1 VTNPPVSVD
10 ARRRRLSAAER
21 RASILAAAR
30 EVFSEA
36 GYQRGTMSE
45 VARRV
50 GVSEPVI
57 FQNYGSKAAVFVAVL
72 EEATGRITAAIQER
86 AAASGSVGAWLTE
99 FLAPEH
105 VTRAHARDTHAVLFA
120 DAMSVT
126 SEPRVRE
133 AIRRTHRALA
143 RTIADL
149 LERGQAEGSVRRDLD
164 PQAAAW
170 WLLSLF
176 ASQGFRSATMP
187 DRRRLEAQLAAMTL
201 QTLTTDPALDTKRG
215 GRPTKR

>member
-1 VTNPPVSVD
+1 V
-10 ARRRRLSAAER
+10 
-21 RASILAAAR
+21 AAAT

-36 GYQRGTMSE
+36 GYRGGTMAE

-57 FQNYGSKAAVFVAVL
+57 FQNFGSKAAVFAAVL
-72 EEATGRITAAIQER
+72 ELATGRMRAAIQDR
-86 AAASGSVGAWLTE
+86 AAATGSVGAWLAE

-105 VTRAHARDTHAVLFA
+105 LSRAHARDGHAVLFA

-126 SEPRVRE
+126 TEPDVSD
-133 AIRRTHRALA
+133 AIRRAHRSLG

-149 LERGQAEGSVRRDLD
+149 LARGQAEGSVRPELD

-170 WLLSLF
+170 WLLSLL

-187 DRRRLEAQLAAMTL
+187 DRRRLEAELGAITL
-201 QTLTTDPALDTKRG
+201 EALTTDRIPHTKRG
-215 GRPTKR
+215 GEFSKR

>member
-1 VTNPPVSVD
+1 VAKPPVSVD
-10 ARRRRLSAAER
+10 ARRTRLTAEER
-21 RASILAAAR
+21 RASIVAAAT
-30 EVFSEA
+30 EVFA
-36 GYQRGTMSE
+36 DVGYRRGTMSE

-57 FQNYGSKAAVFVAVL
+57 FQNFGSKATVFVAVL
-72 EEATGRITAAIQER
+72 EEATERITAAIQER
-86 AAASGSVGAWLTE
+86 AAANRSVGAWLTE
-99 FLAPEH
+99 FLAPQH
-105 VTRAHARDTHAVLFA
+105 LSRAHSRHAHAVLFA

-143 RTIADL
+143 RAIGDL
-149 LERGQAEGSVRRDLD
+149 LERGQAEGSVRRELD

-170 WLLSLF
+170 WLLSLL

-215 GRPTKR
+215 GKPTKR

>member
-1 VTNPPVSVD
+1 VTKPAVSVEP
-10 ARRRRLSAAER
+10 RRKRLSAEER
-21 RASILAAAR
+21 RASIVAAAT
-30 EVFSEA
+30 EVFSES

-50 GVSEPVI
+50 GVSEPVV
-57 FQNYGSKAAVFVAVL
+57 FQNFGSKAAVFVAVL
-72 EEATGRITAAIQER
+72 EAATGRITAAIQQGVTEN
-86 AAASGSVGAWLTE
+86 GSVGAWLSE

-105 VTRAHARDTHAVLFA
+105 LSGAHSRDTHAVLFA
-120 DAMSVT
+120 DAMSVA
-126 SEPRVRE
+126 SEPQLRE

-149 LERGQAEGSVRRDLD
+149 LARGQDEGSIRPDLD

-170 WLLSLF
+170 WLLSLL

-187 DRRRLEAQLAAMTL
+187 DRRRMEAELGAMTL
-201 QTLTTDPALDTKRG
+201 RALATDPTRDTKRG
-215 GRPTKR
+215 GQSTKR

>member
-1 VTNPPVSVD
+1 VRKPRISLDPG
-10 ARRRRLSAAER
+10 RRRLSPEER
-21 RASILAAAR
+21 RVSILAAAT

-36 GYQRGTMSE
+36 GYRRGTMAE

-57 FQNYGSKAAVFVAVL
+57 FQNFGSKAAVFAAVL
-72 EEATGRITAAIQER
+72 EEATGRITAAIQDR
-86 AAASGSVGAWLTE
+86 AAANESVGAWLRE
-99 FLAPEH
+99 FLGPEH
-105 VTRAHARDTHAVLFA
+105 LTRAHARSTHAVLFA

-126 SEPRVRE
+126 TEPQVRE
-133 AIRRTHRALA
+133 AIRRAHRALA

-149 LERGQAEGSVRRDLD
+149 LGRGQAEGSVRRDLD

-170 WLLSLF
+170 WLLSLL

-187 DRRRLEAQLAAMTL
+187 GPRHLEAELGAITL
-201 QTLTTDPALDTKRG
+201 QTLTTDPTFGTK
-215 GRPTKR
+215 

>member
-1 VTNPPVSVD
+1 VAKPPISAD
-10 ARRRRLSAAER
+10 RRRRRLSAEER
-21 RASILAAAR
+21 RASIVAAAT

-36 GYQRGTMSE
+36 GYQRGTMAE

-57 FQNYGSKAAVFVAVL
+57 FQNFGSKAAVFVAVL
-72 EEATGRITAAIQER
+72 EEATGRMTSAIRER
-86 AAASGSVGAWLTE
+86 AAANGSVGAWLTE
-99 FLAPEH
+99 FLAPQH
-105 VTRAHARDTHAVLFA
+105 LSRAHSRDAHAVLFA

-126 SEPRVRE
+126 SEPQVKA
-133 AIRRTHRALA
+133 AIRRTHRILA
-143 RTIADL
+143 QTIAEL
-149 LERGQAEGSVRRDLD
+149 LERGQAEGSVRRELD
-164 PQAAAW
+164 PRAAAW
-170 WLLSLF
+170 WLLSLL

-215 GRPTKR
+215 GGPTKR